1 MEFMKTESILLDFAG
16 ALASFAGA
24 ILKLLLPL
32 LVGLILAYLLNGP
45 VTWLEKRIRSR
56 PFAIFLTYI
65 TAGAAF
71 AALIYGFIILIIG
84 ALPKGSPAE
93 TLASIENYYTDAVH
107 AVYDFLGKYIPAA
120 SDGSRNLLSS
130 LRNRLYEA
138 FSPSS
143 VLTAIY
149 SLIGGFA
156 SLFVGIVA
164 SVYLL
169 KDKEFFIGLWEKF
182 LCLTVKQKM
191 HGIICEVMQDI
202 NKVLSTFIRGA
213 IIDSLCVA
221 FLSSLALSILKIE
234 YSVIIGIIAGILNI
248 IPYFGPFFGM
258 IPAFLVAAF
267 SKGLFYGIAAVL
279 ALFLVQ
285 QVDSNYIY
293 PKVVGEATGVHPL
306 FVLLAVS
313 IFGSFWGIIGML
325 LAVPA
330 AGILQILITRFAYA
344 K

>member
-1 MEFMKTESILLDFAG
+1 METENILFEFAG
-16 ALASFAGA
+16 ALVSLSGA
-24 ILKLLLPL
+24 VLKLLLPL
-32 LVGLILAYLLNGP
+32 LIGLILAYLLNGP
-45 VTWLEKRIRSR
+45 VTWLEKKMKSR
-56 PFAIFLTYI
+56 MIAILLTYI
-65 TAGAAF
+65 AVG
-71 AALIYGFIILIIG
+71 AALIAILYGYINLIVG
-84 ALPKGSPAE
+84 AMSNAAPAE
-93 TLASIENYYTDAVH
+93 TLAFIENYYTNAVH
-107 AVYDFLGKYIPAA
+107 SVYDFLGKYMPSA
-120 SDGSRNLLSS
+120 SDNTQKLLRS
-130 LRNRLYEA
+130 LQNRFYEL
-138 FSPSS
+138 FSPAS
-143 VLTAIY
+143 VLAAAY
-149 SLIGGFA
+149 SLIGGFI

-182 LCLTVKQKM
+182 LCLTIKQRM
-191 HGIICEVMQDI
+191 HGLICEVMQDI

-213 IIDSLCVA
+213 ILDSLCVA

-267 SKGLFYGIAAVL
+267 SKGLFYGIAAAF

-285 QVDSNYIY
+285 QIDSNYIY
-293 PKVVGEATGVHPL
+293 PKLVGEATGIHPL
-306 FVLLAVS
+306 FVLLSVS
-313 IFGSFWGIIGML
+313 IFGSFWGIVGML

-330 AGILQILITRFAYA
+330 AGIVQILITRLAYA

>member
-1 MEFMKTESILLDFAG
+1 MEMSTVFLEFGSALLSLVRAV
-16 ALASFAGA
+16 
-24 ILKLLLPL
+24 LKLILPL
-32 LVGLILAYLLNGP
+32 IIGLILAYLLSGP
-45 VTWLEKRIRSR
+45 VTWLEKKMKSR
-56 PFAIFLTYI
+56 MIAILLTYI
-65 TAGAAF
+65 AVGAALI
-71 AALIYGFIILIIG
+71 ALIYGFIILIIG
-84 ALPKGSPAE
+84 AMPKGGPAE
-93 TLASIENYYTDAVH
+93 TLAFIENYYTNAVH
-107 AVYDFLGKYIPAA
+107 SVYDFLGKYMPSA
-120 SDGSRNLLSS
+120 SDNTQKLLRS
-130 LRNRLYEA
+130 LQNRFYEL
-138 FSPSS
+138 FSPAS
-143 VLTAIY
+143 VLAAAY
-149 SLIGGFA
+149 SLIGGFI

-182 LCLTVKQKM
+182 LCLTIKQRM
-191 HGIICEVMQDI
+191 HGLICEVMQDI

-213 IIDSLCVA
+213 ILDSLCVA

-267 SKGLFYGIAAVL
+267 SKGLFYGIASAF

-285 QVDSNYIY
+285 QIDSNYIY
-293 PKVVGEATGVHPL
+293 PKVVGEATGIHPL
-306 FVLLAVS
+306 FVLLSVS
-313 IFGSFWGIIGML
+313 IFGSFWGIVGML

-330 AGILQILITRFAYA
+330 AGIIQILITRLAYA

>member
-1 MEFMKTESILLDFAG
+1 M
-16 ALASFAGA
+16 LA
-24 ILKLLLPL
+24 
-32 LVGLILAYLLNGP
+32 
-45 VTWLEKRIRSR
+45 
-56 PFAIFLTYI
+56 
-65 TAGAAF
+65 AA
-71 AALIYGFIILIIG
+71 
-84 ALPKGSPAE
+84 
-93 TLASIENYYTDAVH
+93 
-107 AVYDFLGKYIPAA
+107 
-120 SDGSRNLLSS
+120 
-130 LRNRLYEA
+130 
-138 FSPSS
+138 
-143 VLTAIY
+143 Y
-149 SLIGGFA
+149 SLIGGFI

-182 LCLTVKQKM
+182 LCLTIKQRM
-191 HGIICEVMQDI
+191 HGLICEVMQDI

-213 IIDSLCVA
+213 ILDSLCVA

-267 SKGLFYGIAAVL
+267 SKGLFYGIASAF

-285 QVDSNYIY
+285 QIDSNYIY
-293 PKVVGEATGVHPL
+293 PKLVGEATGIHPL
-306 FVLLAVS
+306 FVLLSVS
-313 IFGSFWGIIGML
+313 IFGSFWGIVGML

-330 AGILQILITRFAYA
+330 AGIIQILITRLAYA